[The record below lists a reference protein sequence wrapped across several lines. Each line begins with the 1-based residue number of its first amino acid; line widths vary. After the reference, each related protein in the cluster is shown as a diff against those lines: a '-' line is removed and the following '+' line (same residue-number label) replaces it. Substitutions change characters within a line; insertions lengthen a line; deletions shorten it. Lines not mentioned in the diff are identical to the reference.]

1 MKLAFGVFAA
11 PCLFILNKKHNTRLT
26 SQEEIDLIIN
36 SRVALEG
43 KVSDVSVDEM
53 PGNCSQALEKIN
65 SDIPLPTDET
75 SRMTESS
82 PPIPHSDEALE
93 PTAMVVASEFPP
105 ERTDEGPF

>member
-11 PCLFILNKKHNTRLT
+11 PCLFILNKKYNTRLT

-65 SDIPLPTDET
+65 SD
-75 SRMTESS
+75 
-82 PPIPHSDEALE
+82 